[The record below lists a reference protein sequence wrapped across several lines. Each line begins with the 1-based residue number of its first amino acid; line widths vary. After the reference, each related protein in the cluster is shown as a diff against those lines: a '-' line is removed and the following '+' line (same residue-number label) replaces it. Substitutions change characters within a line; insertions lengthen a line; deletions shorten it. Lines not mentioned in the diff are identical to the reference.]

1 MFQILDGHGKGVQ
14 GSHYF
19 LRTPTED
26 AKCAKAL
33 VEAAIG
39 GNVPWPDDGEDEPIV
54 MRPPPALEDLE
65 QARGPPRKHM
75 KSFASPPRFLIIRG
89 HRLLFVESHG
99 PFSQGPRH
107 VWSCLRR
114 TPDVSWRAPAALP
127 AGAPEIIRTSFFWS
141 GPRKSSVGE
150 LLSSSETAAGALRGC
165 VWSPPYRAPEVPGA
179 LRRAPA

>member
-19 LRTPTED
+19 LRTPNED

-39 GNVPWPDDGEDEPIV
+39 GNVPWPDDGEDELIV
-54 MRPPPALEDLE
+54 IRPPPALEDLE
-65 QARGPPRKHM
+65 QARGPPRNHM

-89 HRLLFVESHG
+89 HWLLLVESHG
-99 PFSQGPRH
+99 PFSHGPRH

-114 TPDVSWRAPAALP
+114 IQTSLGERQRLSQQGPQGLSERASSGA
-127 AGAPEIIRTSFFWS
+127 APERARSE
-141 GPRKSSVGE
+141 SS
-150 LLSSSETAAGALRGC
+150 
-165 VWSPPYRAPEVPGA
+165 
-179 LRRAPA
+179 